1 MTDIYDVSIS
11 DRQDLIRTSFTII
24 ERQNF
29 VLEAVKNGGHFAYNI
44 LNSIFLNENAG
55 ILI

>member
-1 MTDIYDVSIS
+1 MTDNYDVSIS

-24 ERQNF
+24 VRQNV